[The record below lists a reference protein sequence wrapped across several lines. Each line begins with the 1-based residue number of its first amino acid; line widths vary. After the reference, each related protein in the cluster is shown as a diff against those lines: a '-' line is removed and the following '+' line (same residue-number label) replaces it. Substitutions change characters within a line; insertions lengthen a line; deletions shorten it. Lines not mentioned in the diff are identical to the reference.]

1 MNRLRYTTFGGNAV
15 EAEDFEWL
23 QNATKESFKLLM
35 KAHGVGNNEYMILF
49 GCDEATPG
57 NITAGAVVIDGE
69 PMAVDAQALPA
80 LTGSDI
86 HYFSVVEVADPSGNE
101 PLESGGTT
109 DQYIIRKAVVVAGTP
124 SGSYLALNG
133 KRYYSEEDWHYV
145 GYPGEIGYD
154 NGANSIYGVPT
165 PVQPLAVPGMRF
177 RKTKDNRLELGGR
190 VNIPVASYGVPF
202 ATLPASHRPDCV
214 IQVPII
220 FYDPALSGDTIK
232 AGRLSINASSLGG
245 TLVKNGEVSIQNSA
259 GVAIGSTTSIVVYLD
274 GILVP
279 LER

>member
-35 KAHGVGNNEYMILF
+35 KAQGVSNNEYMILF
-49 GCDEATPG
+49 GCEVPTPG

-69 PMAVDAQALPA
+69 PMAVDAQVLPA

-86 HYFSVVEVADPSGNE
+86 HYFNVVETADPSGNE

-109 DQYIIRKAVVVAGTP
+109 DQYIIRKAEVVAGTP
-124 SGSYLALNG
+124 IGSYLALNG

-154 NGANSIYGVPT
+154 NGAFTQFMAT
-165 PVQPLAVPGMRF
+165 PPAVHPIFGMRF
-177 RKTKDNRLELGGR
+177 RKTKNNRLELGGR
-190 VNIPVASYGVPF
+190 VTIPVASYGLNF
-202 ATLPASHRPDCV
+202 ATLPVDYRPNYYA
-214 IQVPII
+214 Q
-220 FYDPALSGDTIK
+220 FPAILWENGGNAGELIKTCLITI
-232 AGRLSINASSLGG
+232 
-245 TLVKNGEVSIQNSA
+245 NSA
-259 GVAIGSTTSIVVYLD
+259 AISGVLIRDGLVQINNANVLAINTSVNITVFLD
-274 GILVP
+274 GISIP